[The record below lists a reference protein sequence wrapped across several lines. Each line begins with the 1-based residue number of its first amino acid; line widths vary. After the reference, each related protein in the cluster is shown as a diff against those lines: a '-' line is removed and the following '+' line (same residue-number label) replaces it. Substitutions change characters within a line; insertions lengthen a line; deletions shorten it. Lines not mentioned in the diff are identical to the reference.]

1 MTLEECAADALG
13 QRGNVTAAQFAR
25 YSFIQLGGDSL
36 RALRLVVMAHERL
49 AVHIPVGQLLDD
61 TPLAQV
67 LREAVPAVRQAPAT
81 EATGVAAKAPGPT
94 GHDGDARDDSTAN
107 ATANADVKGAA
118 KAAAKRAAAAASAS
132 TAPNLA
138 FVAFSA
144 CPLDHD
150 TLQRTIDAV
159 VARHEGLRSVLRE
172 DGGTIRR
179 VAADRRPRLGGLE
192 RETRQD
198 AFEEYVRRIAAERGR
213 VPFDIAT
220 EPGLNF
226 LHVFGRRNRS
236 ALIMIAHH
244 EILDRWAIGLVLR
257 EIFSLYESLENLKSR
272 EKQSPSPVR
281 MTEVVPL
288 QRLADHQ
295 DKLRAAGEWDRQAAF
310 WKSELAGVPTT
321 LDLPADRPRPGV
333 RDPAAARLSLDLG
346 EPASTAIAEFA
357 RRAGVTPFAFLL
369 GAYGLTLS
377 RWTGARSLVI
387 GVPLTGRG
395 TSDLERLVAAVGNL
409 VPVRVDVV
417 EEASTGD
424 YLRQVQRTLAR
435 ALDNGS
441 LPFPKLLDDLA
452 IERGTACHPLVQAC
466 FSMHDQLVP
475 QYLEARRGL
484 VRIEEVHCGNSR
496 FDLSLLIRQSEPSFA
511 GALAYATAV
520 WNPAEAQAFIEDF
533 TEATR
538 QLAQSADMALEDVR
552 CVAPR
557 RLRFLEEIN
566 ATGRDLP
573 ATCLEELFSAVVRR
587 HRGAVAIRAGAHELT
602 YAQLATAVVA
612 QARLLREAG
621 VRPGDRVLVGLERGL
636 AEVVAVLGTVWA
648 GAAYIGVDLS
658 HPADDLDDI
667 DDIVARLAPAA
678 VVAAPDAVAAKRFD
692 AAGIPIVACWDPA
705 WRRSPGSP
713 VAHPFPVSF
722 EPVPATPPAAPDPER
737 TVYMTLTSGDQDRD
751 QSRDQGQAWGRDQVQ
766 EWERSTGAP
775 RAVSVPH
782 RAVIRLAHNAS
793 YLRLGPGERMLRL
806 SPLTFDAATLEI
818 WGALLTGA
826 TLEVYPPVP
835 PSPAELAAFL
845 AERGVTVAWLTGGLF
860 RLVAQSAPEKLAG
873 LRQLLTGRDVVP
885 HDLAARVLA
894 ANPDLILTNCYGL
907 PENTTLTTAY
917 SIASPQ
923 EIDGPLPIGT
933 PVPGTRLYILD
944 ERGRQLPPGAIGEL
958 YAAGDG
964 LAHGYVGAERET
976 NQSFGHFSPDIPE
989 RLYRTGD
996 LVRIDTAGNLRFLG
1010 RKEDQLTSRGHRV
1023 EPAEISG
1030 ALATHPRLADAVVI
1044 VVGAGGGGDVGGRCG
1059 AGGVGKRLLAAY
1071 VPAPDATPPPSPAAL
1086 RDFLS
1091 QLLPSGMVPDLW
1103 AMVDHVPVTDNGN
1116 VDRAALLGRAAPVAA
1131 GEPPSGRPNTASR
1144 SVRDNMRAWVTALF
1158 AETTGRPDPR
1168 EDEDFFTAGGDSLR
1182 AVRLISLL
1190 GKEFDVILRLCDFM
1204 SSPTPAG
1211 LSRLL
1216 EEAVEEA
1223 TQQAQMNQ

>member
-13 QRGNVTAAQFAR
+13 QRGNTTAAQFAR
-25 YSFIQLGGDSL
+25 FSFIQLGGDSL
-36 RALRLVVMAHERL
+36 RALRLVVMAHERM
-49 AVHIPVGQLLDD
+49 AVDIPVGQLLDD

-67 LREAVPAVRQAPAT
+67 LRAAVPTVRPAPAT
-81 EATGVAAKAPGPT
+81 EAAETPKVAAEAAGPV
-94 GHDGDARDDSTAN
+94 GPAGPVGAADHGGDARS
-107 ATANADVKGAA
+107 
-118 KAAAKRAAAAASAS
+118 AAAASS
-132 TAPNLA
+132 APNLV

-144 CPLDHD
+144 GPMGHD
-150 TLQRTIDAV
+150 TLQRAIDSV
-159 VARHEGLRSVLRE
+159 VARHEGLRSVLRA

-179 VAADRRPRLGGLE
+179 VAADRRPRLGKLE

-213 VPFDIAT
+213 ISFDISA
-220 EPGLNF
+220 EPGLSF
-226 LHVFGRRNRS
+226 LHVCGRRNRS
-236 ALIMIAHH
+236 ALILIAHH
-244 EILDRWAIGLVLR
+244 KVLDRWAVGLVLR
-257 EIFSLYESLENLKSR
+257 EIFTLYESHESLEGF
-272 EKQSPSPVR
+272 ESPEQRHPVR
-281 MTEVVPL
+281 LDEVVPI
-288 QRLADHQ
+288 QTFADHQ
-295 DKLRAAGEWDRQAAF
+295 NKLRAAGEWDRQAAF
-310 WKSELAGVPTT
+310 WRSELAGAPTT

-333 RDPAAARLSLDLG
+333 QDPAAARLSLDLG
-346 EPASTAIAEFA
+346 GPASTAIAEFA

-377 RWTGARSLVI
+377 RWTGARSLLI
-387 GVPLTGRG
+387 GVPLAGRG
-395 TSDLERLVAAVGNL
+395 TSELERLVAAVGNL
-409 VPVRVDVV
+409 VPVRVDVI

-424 YLRQVQRTLAR
+424 YLRRVQRSLAR
-435 ALDNGS
+435 ALENGS
-441 LPFPKLLDDLA
+441 LPFDKLPGTLA

-484 VRIEEVHCGNSR
+484 VRIEEVHCGNSP
-496 FDLSLLIRQSEPSFA
+496 FDLTLSIRQSEPSFA

-520 WNPAEAQAFIEDF
+520 WNPAEAQAFEEDF

-538 QLAQSADMALEDVR
+538 QLAQSPDMALEDVR

-566 ATGRDLP
+566 ATGRDSP
-573 ATCLEELFSAVVRR
+573 ATSLEELFSAVVRR
-587 HRGAVAIRAGAHELT
+587 RRGAVAVRAGTHELT

-648 GAAYIGVDLS
+648 GAAYVGVDLS
-658 HPADDLDDI
+658 RSADHIDDI
-667 DDIVARLAPAA
+667 DDIVARLDPAA
-678 VVAAPDAVAAKRFD
+678 VVVGADAGPAERFG
-692 AAGIPIVACWDPA
+692 AAGVPIVACWDPA
-705 WRRSPGSP
+705 WQRSPGSP
-713 VAHPFPVSF
+713 VTHTSPVSY
-722 EPVPATPPAAPDPER
+722 EPVPATPQAAADPER
-737 TVYMTLTSGDQDRD
+737 TVYVTVMLGDR
-751 QSRDQGQAWGRDQVQ
+751 GGG
-766 EWERSTGAP
+766 RSTGAP
-775 RAVSVPH
+775 KAVSVPH
-782 RAVIRLAHNAS
+782 RAVIRLVHNAS
-793 YLRLGPGERMLRL
+793 YLRLGPGELMLRL
-806 SPLTFDAATLEI
+806 SPLTFDAATVEI

-826 TLEVYPPVP
+826 TLEIYPPGQ

-860 RLVAQSAPEKLAG
+860 RLVARSAPDKLAG
-873 LRQLLTGRDVVP
+873 LRQLLTGRDGVP
-885 HDLAARVLA
+885 PDRAAHVLA
-894 ANPDLILTNCYGL
+894 ANPDLILTHCYGL
-907 PENTTLTTAY
+907 PEDTAFTAAY

-923 EIDGPLPIGT
+923 KIDGPLPIGT

-944 ERGRQLPPGAIGEL
+944 ERGRQIPPGAVGEL
-958 YAAGDG
+958 YTAGDG

-976 NQSFGHFSPDIPE
+976 DQRFGHFSPDIPE

-996 LVRIDTAGNLRFLG
+996 MVRIDTAGNLRLLG
-1010 RKEDQLTSRGHRV
+1010 RKEDQLKSRGHRV

-1030 ALATHPRLADAVVI
+1030 ALATHPQVDDAVVL
-1044 VVGAGGGGDVGGRCG
+1044 VVGAGGGGR
-1059 AGGVGKRLLAAY
+1059 RLLAAY
-1071 VPAPDATPPPSPAAL
+1071 VPTPDATSPPSPAAL
-1086 RDFLS
+1086 REFLS
-1091 QLLPSGMVPDLW
+1091 RLLPSGMAPDLW
-1103 AMVDHVPVTDNGN
+1103 AMVDRVPVTDNGK
-1116 VDRAALLGRAAPVAA
+1116 VDRAALLALAAPAAA
-1131 GEPPSGRPNTASR
+1131 GAGAGAGANGRWDTTAR
-1144 SVRDNMRAWVTALF
+1144 SARDTMRAWVTALF
-1158 AETTGRPDPR
+1158 VETTGRSDPR

-1190 GKEFDVILRLCDFM
+1190 GREFDVTLRLRDFM